1 MKLSKEEILII
12 DQYLQKNI
20 VSFIDIRYEML
31 DHIALAVEQKME
43 FENLDF
49 KVAFKDYMEQHKKE
63 LLKLNSIFLKIASHK
78 AFSILLNG
86 LFKPISLSIYFIL
99 FAFFYLIA
107 NYTEI
112 DYNSIFQIMNFTL
125 FFPFG
130 ITYLYQV
137 FSKIKKYSVAND
149 ILGLLGM
156 LNYLLN
162 VVFRVQYSIHN
173 NNILFIYY
181 ALILGL
187 GTVTFFTYK
196 SIVNSYK
203 TKYVV

>member
-1 MKLSKEEILII
+1 
-12 DQYLQKNI
+12 
-20 VSFIDIRYEML
+20 
-31 DHIALAVEQKME
+31 
-43 FENLDF
+43 
-49 KVAFKDYMEQHKKE
+49 
-63 LLKLNSIFLKIASHK
+63 
-78 AFSILLNG
+78 
-86 LFKPISLSIYFIL
+86 
-99 FAFFYLIA
+99 
-107 NYTEI
+107 
-112 DYNSIFQIMNFTL
+112 MNFTL
-125 FFPFG
+125 FFPLG
-130 ITYLYQV
+130 ITYLYQN
-137 FSKIKKYSVAND
+137 FSKTKKYSVAND

>member
-63 LLKLNSIFLKIASHK
+63 LLKLNSIFLKIASRK

-125 FFPFG
+125 FFPLG

-187 GTVTFFTYK
+187 GIVTFFTYK
-196 SIVNSYK
+196 SILNSYK